1 MSPIFAFS
9 PLILE
14 FTLTAVLIELTP
26 GPNMA
31 YLAALALASGKRVGF
46 AAVAGIC
53 LGLTGIGILAAFGL
67 AAFLDQVPLAYEA
80 LRYCGA
86 AFMFYLAW
94 EGWQGAA
101 GEGDHALT
109 ARGAFIRAL
118 ITNLLNPKA
127 ALFYV
132 AVLPLF
138 LDASSAKADGGL
150 GGQTFV
156 LAAIYVAIA
165 TLIHLLIVLFADAL
179 RPYLVSGNREK
190 ITRRILSASLALVAL
205 WFFLGTRR

>member
-1 MSPIFAFS
+1 MIPIFAFP

-67 AAFLDQVPLAYEA
+67 AAFLDRVPLAYEA
-80 LRYCGA
+80 LRYLGA
-86 AFMFYLAW
+86 AFMLYLAW
-94 EGWQGAA
+94 EGWRGAA
-101 GEGDHALT
+101 GEEDHSLT

-138 LDASSAKADGGL
+138 LDHASASVGGAAA
-150 GGQTFV
+150 QTFV

-190 ITRRILSASLALVAL
+190 ITRRILSASLALIAL

>member
-1 MSPIFAFS
+1 MPSFFS

-53 LGLTGIGILAAFGL
+53 LGLAGIGILAAFGL
-67 AAFLDQVPLAYEA
+67 AAVLDQVPLAYQV

-86 AFMFYLAW
+86 AFMLYLAW
-94 EGWQGAA
+94 EGWQGAS

-109 ARGAFIRAL
+109 ARGAFLRAL
-118 ITNLLNPKA
+118 LTNLLNPKA

-138 LDASSAKADGGL
+138 LDNASASVGGAAA
-150 GGQTFV
+150 QTFV
-156 LAAIYVAIA
+156 LAAIYVVIA
-165 TLIHLLIVLFADAL
+165 TLIHALIVLFADAL

-190 ITRRILSASLALVAL
+190 ITRRILSASLAVVAL

>member
-1 MSPIFAFS
+1 MPSLFS

-67 AAFLDQVPLAYEA
+67 AAFLDRVPLAYQV

-86 AFMFYLAW
+86 AFMLYLAW
-94 EGWQGAA
+94 EGWRGAA

-109 ARGAFIRAL
+109 ARGAFFRAL
-118 ITNLLNPKA
+118 LTNLLNPKA

-138 LDASSAKADGGL
+138 LDASAAGGNGL
-150 GGQTFV
+150 TAQTIV
-156 LAAIYVAIA
+156 LAVIYVSIA

-179 RPYLVSGNREK
+179 RPYLVAGNREK
-190 ITRRILSASLALVAL
+190 ITRRVLSASLALVAL